1 MPTRPSGEKEHP
13 YGIQSVDRVL
23 AIIEAVSDS
32 DRGLRPTD
40 VVDQLGLTLSTA
52 HRLMAHLAY
61 RGYLELDPDTKR
73 YHLGIKILLLRGSLL
88 RSAKLEDTAGPVMR
102 ELAELTGETSHMA
115 VYYEGEVVYLR
126 TMEGPRTT
134 FRVTPV
140 GKRSPVYCTSLGKAM
155 LAFLPAEAYRDVVF
169 HRGMPR
175 LTPYTITTPEAMA
188 EELQRVRERGY
199 AVDDQ
204 EQELGVRCV
213 GVPIFDHSEKVVAA
227 ISLAGPSSRVTPER
241 VADLAALLC
250 ARAEG
255 LSRRLG
261 FTGSYPGLK

>member
-1 MPTRPSGEKEHP
+1 MNSSPREKEHP

-23 AIIEAVSDS
+23 AILEAVSES

-40 VVDQLGLTLSTA
+40 IVDQLDLTLSTA

-61 RGYLELDPDTKR
+61 RGYLEVDPETKR
-73 YHLGIKILLLRGSLL
+73 YHLGMKILLLRGSLL
-88 RSAKLEDTAGPVMR
+88 RSAKLEDTAGPVLR
-102 ELAELTGETSHMA
+102 ELAELTGEVAHLA
-115 VYYEGEVVYLR
+115 VCFEGEVIYLR

-134 FRVTPV
+134 FRITPV

-155 LAFLPAEAYRDVVF
+155 LAHLPPEAYREVVF
-169 HRGMPR
+169 SRSMQR
-175 LTPYTITTPEAMA
+175 LTPYTICTPEAMA
-188 EELQRVRERGY
+188 EEVRRIRERGY

-227 ISLAGPSSRVTPER
+227 MSLAGPSSRVTPER
-241 VADLAALLC
+241 VPDLAAILRE
-250 ARAEG
+250 RAEM

-261 FTGSYPGLK
+261 YTGAYPEGS